1 MKNIYENKVKID
13 LSELI
18 IFLTGKNLP
27 VNKLVNIS
35 KNGESVTFIFDEDIK
50 KSRTTEELTFLET
63 KMEDLDISV
72 RAYNFLKSI
81 GGIEKAGD
89 ILSNSEK
96 IRIENK
102 KGENTKIQKE
112 LRLLFKRKGFLLFV

>member
-1 MKNIYENKVKID
+1 MKNISENKVKID

-27 VNKLVNIS
+27 VNKLRDIR

-63 KMEDLDISV
+63 KLEDLDISV

-81 GGIEKAGD
+81 GGIEKAED
-89 ILSNSEK
+89 ILCNSEK
-96 IRIENK
+96 IRVETK
-102 KGENTKIQKE
+102 KGENNRIQIE
-112 LRLLFKRKGFLLFV
+112 LRLLFKRKGFILFV